1 VARPELDQF
10 RRAAIGGHC
19 AAAAL
24 CHLAALARR
33 HDLHGTMASYA
44 DITEPAIMALVN
56 RFYAK
61 ARRDPLIGPVFN
73 DAVEDWDEHLEKLC
87 AFWSSV
93 MLTTGRYKGN
103 PMAAHM
109 KLPIEPHF
117 FERWLALWR
126 ETAGE
131 VFAPAPA
138 AAFRDKASRIAE
150 SLKLGLF
157 YRPGGSHPGRLAGS
171 NRAAGV

>member
-1 VARPELDQF
+1 MTPYPE
-10 RRAAIGGHC
+10 
-19 AAAAL
+19 
-24 CHLAALARR
+24 
-33 HDLHGTMASYA
+33 
-44 DITEPAIMALVN
+44 ITEPAIVALVD

-73 DAVEDWDEHLEKLC
+73 DAVEDWDEHLCKLY

-117 FERWLALWR
+117 FERWLALWQ
-126 ETAGE
+126 ETAEE
-131 VFAPAPA
+131 VFAPEPP
-138 AAFRDKASRIAE
+138 AAFREKAGRIAD
-150 SLKLGLF
+150 SLRLGLF
-157 YRPGGSHPGRLAGS
+157 YRPSGLTIGPGTARQS
-171 NRAAGV
+171 MEPPPE

>member
-1 VARPELDQF
+1 M
-10 RRAAIGGHC
+10 
-19 AAAAL
+19 AAAS
-24 CHLAALARR
+24 CHLANPVRR
-33 HDLHGTMASYA
+33 HDLHGTMTPYS
-44 DITEPAIMALVN
+44 DITEPAIAALVD

-73 DAVEDWDEHLEKLC
+73 DAVEDWDEHLRKLC
-87 AFWSSV
+87 DFWSSV

-109 KLPIEPHF
+109 KLPIQPHF
-117 FERWLALWR
+117 FERWLALWQ

-131 VFAPAPA
+131 VFAPEPA
-138 AAFRDKASRIAE
+138 ALFRHKAGRIAE

-157 YRPGGSHPGRLAGS
+157 YRPGALPVARSVGAPS
-171 NRAAGV
+171 